1 MGLVIRGFS
10 IVIGNEGVL
19 VDQEVYKQVGRVP
32 RPAESIE
39 CLPLD
44 LTCAT

>member
-1 MGLVIRGFS
+1 MGLVVRGFS
-10 IVIGNEGVL
+10 IVMGNEGVL
-19 VDQEVYKQVGRVP
+19 VDQDVDTQAEHVP